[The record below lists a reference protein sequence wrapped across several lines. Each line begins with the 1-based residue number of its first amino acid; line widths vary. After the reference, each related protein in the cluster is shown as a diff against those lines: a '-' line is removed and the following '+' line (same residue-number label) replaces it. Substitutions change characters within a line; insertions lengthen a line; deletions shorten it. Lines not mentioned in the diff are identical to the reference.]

1 MPTITIGSD
10 TFDSYSTVAALASY
24 AAGSLVH
31 GDTYDAATATQRSR
45 AMVEATRCLVAM
57 SWLDTDDADVDA
69 ADALVV
75 QAAQELA
82 LYGLADAAVFTRATS
97 SDKVK
102 RVDAKGV
109 GVEFFAPTSVGR
121 FPARVM
127 DLIAG
132 RLDGGGNDAPFGSS
146 EAGGTDAESAFD
158 DDAYELTSA

>member
-10 TFDSYSTVAALASY
+10 TFDSYSTIADLASY

-57 SWLDTDDADVDA
+57 SWLDADNADVDA

-82 LYGLADAAVFTRATS
+82 LYGLADAAGFTRATS
-97 SDKVK
+97 SEKVK
-102 RVDAKGV
+102 RVDA
-109 GVEFFAPTSVGR
+109 
-121 FPARVM
+121 
-127 DLIAG
+127 
-132 RLDGGGNDAPFGSS
+132 
-146 EAGGTDAESAFD
+146 
-158 DDAYELTSA
+158 